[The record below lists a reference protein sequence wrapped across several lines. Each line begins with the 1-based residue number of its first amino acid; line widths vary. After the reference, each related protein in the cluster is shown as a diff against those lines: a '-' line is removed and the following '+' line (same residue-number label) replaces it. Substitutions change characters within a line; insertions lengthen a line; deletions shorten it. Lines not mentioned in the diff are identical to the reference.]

1 MNRILY
7 TAASLFAVGL
17 MAFSVK
23 SQTIVSTSPENKN
36 FVLEEYTG
44 VNCQFCPD
52 GHKRAQEIKDSN
64 PNDVVLM
71 NIHVGSFAPN
81 NPPYKTPWGAAID
94 NQAAV
99 SGYPAGSVNRRTDL
113 NVDYQSGGSAM
124 SRGEWQSAATEI
136 FSETSPV
143 NIAID
148 ASLDTATREMTVL
161 VEVYY
166 TSSTNGPDK
175 LNIAL
180 LQNNVKGPQIDGGNF
195 YPEMRYPDGDYNHMH
210 MLREL
215 LTGQWGVD
223 LNNTTQNTFWDSTI
237 TYTIPNSY
245 YGLPVSLL
253 DMEVAAFVSDG
264 QENIYTGT
272 QEFLIPSN
280 LSWDME
286 LTSSSSTNDFC
297 SSTTDAQI
305 NISNTGNSTITSFD
319 MSYSVNGN
327 TNNTSYSGSI
337 APGSS
342 DVININGISLNQGA
356 NTIAFSAPTNVNNGS
371 LYNPSASG
379 FLAKPENIEVISATS
394 DNSLP
399 YNEDF
404 ENAQNGSTAPSLYDY
419 SRDGRPMYV
428 VDNQVGGSS
437 VTWNLGA
444 YEDSP
449 KSYRFRMYSFP
460 PGDEASII
468 SDNYD
473 FSSTANTKLKF
484 DYAYRQLSANEN
496 SQLIIEVSTD
506 CGANWASV
514 WSSSG
519 SNLATVGPD
528 NQNVFYPREN
538 EWDSTVVDL
547 SAYDGEP
554 NVMFRVKIVADAG
567 NCIYVD
573 NLNINGAPVGNKEI
587 SSFEATSIFPN
598 PTNGNTNLNITSDK
612 RENINI
618 AIYDISGKEVLNI
631 GNKNLNIGL
640 NQVVLR
646 TESLDGGI
654 YQVVVN
660 SNNST
665 TTVKRLIVK

>member
-17 MAFSVK
+17 MTFSAK
-23 SQTIVSTSPENKN
+23 GQTIVSTSQENKN

-52 GHKRAQEIKDSN
+52 GHKRAQQVKDAN
-64 PNDVVLM
+64 PDDVVLM

-94 NQAAV
+94 NQASV
-99 SGYPAGSVNRRTDL
+99 SGYPAGSVNRRTNL
-113 NVDYQSGGSAM
+113 NVSYQAGGSAM
-124 SRGEWQSAATEI
+124 SRGEWQDAASEI
-136 FSETSPV
+136 LAETSPV

-148 ASLDTATREMTVL
+148 ASLDTNTREMTLL

-166 TSSTNGPDK
+166 TGSTNGPDK

-223 LNNTTQNTFWDSTI
+223 LNNTSQNTFWDSTI

-245 YGLPVSLL
+245 HGLPVNLL

-280 LSWDME
+280 LSWDMD
-286 LTSSSSTNDFC
+286 LTSSSSNSDFC
-297 SSTTDAQI
+297 SSTADAQI
-305 NISNTGNSTITSFD
+305 SINNTGSSTITSFD

-327 TNNTSYSGSI
+327 TNSTSYSGSI
-337 APGSS
+337 APGGS
-342 DVININGISLNQGA
+342 DVINLNGISLNQGA
-356 NTIAFSAPTNVNNGS
+356 NTIAFSAPFNVNNGS

-379 FLAKPENIEVISATS
+379 FLAKPDNIEVISASSGNT
-394 DNSLP
+394 LP
-399 YNEDF
+399 YSEDF
-404 ENAQNGSTAPSLYDY
+404 ESAQNGASAPTLYDY

-428 VDNQVGGSS
+428 VDNTVGGSS
-437 VTWNLGA
+437 ITWNLGA
-444 YEDSP
+444 YEESP
-449 KSYRFRMYSFP
+449 MSYRFRMYSFP

-473 FSSTANTKLKF
+473 FSSTVNTELKF
-484 DYAYRQLSANEN
+484 DYAYGQLSANDN

-506 CGANWASV
+506 CGANWSSA
-514 WSSSG
+514 WSSAG

-528 NQNVFYPREN
+528 NQNVFYPREDD
-538 EWDSTVVDL
+538 WDSTIVDL

-554 NVMFRVKIVADAG
+554 NVMFRVKVIADAG
-567 NCIYVD
+567 NCIYID
-573 NLNINGAPVGNKEI
+573 NLNISGTPVGREEI
-587 SSFEATSIFPN
+587 SSFAGSSIFPN
-598 PTNGNTNLNITSDK
+598 PTNSNANLNIISEGQET
-612 RENINI
+612 INI
-618 AIYDISGKEVLNI
+618 TIYDISGKEVLNT
-631 GNKNLNIGL
+631 GSKTLNKGQ
-640 NQVVLR
+640 NQIILR
-646 TESLDGGI
+646 TEDLDAGM
-654 YQVVVN
+654 YQVAIN
-660 SNNST
+660 TNEGHT
-665 TTVKRLIVK
+665 TIKRLIVK